1 MKLRK
6 KTVGLLAAA
15 FAATMLM
22 SGCGQV
28 KIGYIH
34 ASHYSKQEAPQVK
47 SLVEEGNQKI
57 NEAREEAQQS
67 LQDNPDMS
75 QEDAQKA
82 QADAQRKMASLNQ
95 SYQMQLQ
102 QKVSAA
108 LQDIAKEKKLD
119 VVVDS
124 EKEQPTALMGC
135 VDVTDDVIAKLQ

>member
-15 FAATMLM
+15 FAATLLM

-28 KIGYIH
+28 KIGYIEG
-34 ASHYSKQEAPQVK
+34 SRVMQEAPQVK

-57 NEAREEAQQS
+57 NEAREEAQKS

>member
-6 KTVGLLAAA
+6 KTVGLLVAA

-28 KIGYIH
+28 KIGYIEG
-34 ASHYSKQEAPQVK
+34 SRVMQEAPQVK
-47 SLVEEGNQKI
+47 ALVDEGNQKI
-57 NEAREEAQQS
+57 NEAREEAQKS

-75 QEDAQKA
+75 QEDAQKTQA
-82 QADAQRKMASLNQ
+82 QAQQKMASLNQ

-124 EKEQPTALMGC
+124 EKEQPTALSGC

>member
-6 KTVGLLAAA
+6 KSVGLLAAA

-28 KIGYIH
+28 KIGYIEG
-34 ASHYSKQEAPQVK
+34 SRVMQEAPQVK
-47 SLVEEGNQKI
+47 SLVDEGNQKI
-57 NEAREEAQQS
+57 NEAREEAQKS

-75 QEDAQKA
+75 QEDAQKT
-82 QADAQRKMASLNQ
+82 QVEAQR
-95 SYQMQLQ
+95 
-102 QKVSAA
+102 
-108 LQDIAKEKKLD
+108 KKLD

>member
-1 MKLRK
+1 MKFTK
-6 KTVGLLAAA
+6 KSIALLACA
-15 FAATMLM
+15 FAATLVM
-22 SGCGQV
+22 SGCGKTQ
-28 KIGYIH
+28 IGYIDGDRIM
-34 ASHYSKQEAPQVK
+34 KEAPQIT

-57 NEAREEAQQS
+57 NEAREEAQKS

>member
-6 KTVGLLAAA
+6 KSVGLLAAA

-28 KIGYIH
+28 KIGYIEG
-34 ASHYSKQEAPQVK
+34 SRVMQEAPQVK
-47 SLVEEGNQKI
+47 SLVDEGNQKI
-57 NEAREEAQQS
+57 NEAREEAQKS

-75 QEDAQKA
+75 QEDAQKT
-82 QADAQRKMASLNQ
+82 QAEAQRKMASLNQ

-108 LQDIAKEKKLD
+108 LRCRT
-119 VVVDS
+119 S
-124 EKEQPTALMGC
+124 RRRRSSMSSWTARRSSRRH
-135 VDVTDDVIAKLQ
+135 

>member
-6 KTVGLLAAA
+6 KSVGLLAAA

-28 KIGYIH
+28 KIGYIEG
-34 ASHYSKQEAPQVK
+34 SRVMQEAPQVK
-47 SLVEEGNQKI
+47 SLVDEGNQKI
-57 NEAREEAQQS
+57 NEAREEAQKS

-75 QEDAQKA
+75 QEDAQKT
-82 QADAQRKMASLNQ
+82 QAEAQRKMASLNQ

-108 LQDIAKEKKLD
+108 LQDIAMEKKLD

-124 EKEQPTALMGC
+124 EKEQPTALMGG
-135 VDVTDDVIAKLQ
+135 VDVTDDGIAKLQ

>member
-28 KIGYIH
+28 KIGYIEG
-34 ASHYSKQEAPQVK
+34 SRVMQEAPQVK

-57 NEAREEAQQS
+57 NEAREEAQKS

-108 LQDIAKEKKLD
+108 CRT
-119 VVVDS
+119 S
-124 EKEQPTALMGC
+124 RRRRSSMSSWTARRSSRRL
-135 VDVTDDVIAKLQ
+135 

>member
-6 KTVGLLAAA
+6 KSVGLLAAA

-28 KIGYIH
+28 KIGYIEG
-34 ASHYSKQEAPQVK
+34 SRVMQEAPQVK
-47 SLVEEGNQKI
+47 SLVDEGNQKI
-57 NEAREEAQQS
+57 NEAREEAQKS

-75 QEDAQKA
+75 QEDAQKT
-82 QADAQRKMASLNQ
+82 QAEAQRKMASLNQ

-124 EKEQPTALMGC
+124 EKEQPTALMGG

>member
-6 KTVGLLAAA
+6 KSVGLLAAA

-28 KIGYIH
+28 KIGYIEG
-34 ASHYSKQEAPQVK
+34 SRVMQEAPQVK
-47 SLVEEGNQKI
+47 SLVDEGNQKI
-57 NEAREEAQQS
+57 NEAREEAQKS

-75 QEDAQKA
+75 QEDAQKT
-82 QADAQRKMASLNQ
+82 QAEAQRKMASLNQ

-124 EKEQPTALMGC
+124 EKRRCDG
-135 VDVTDDVIAKLQ
+135 

>member
-28 KIGYIH
+28 KIGYIEG
-34 ASHYSKQEAPQVK
+34 SRVMQEAPQVK

-57 NEAREEAQQS
+57 NEAREEAQKS

-124 EKEQPTALMGC
+124 EKEQPTALMGR

>member
-1 MKLRK
+1 
-6 KTVGLLAAA
+6 
-15 FAATMLM
+15 MLM

-28 KIGYIH
+28 KIGYIEG
-34 ASHYSKQEAPQVK
+34 SRVMQEAPQVK
-47 SLVEEGNQKI
+47 ALVDEGNQKI
-57 NEAREEAQQS
+57 NEAREEAQKS

-75 QEDAQKA
+75 QEDAQKTQA
-82 QADAQRKMASLNQ
+82 QAQQKMASLNQ

-124 EKEQPTALMGC
+124 EKEQPTALSGC

>member
-28 KIGYIH
+28 KSGYIEG
-34 ASHYSKQEAPQVK
+34 SRVMQEAPQVK
-47 SLVEEGNQKI
+47 ALVDEGNQKI
-57 NEAREEAQQS
+57 NEAREEAQKS

-75 QEDAQKA
+75 QEDAQKTQA
-82 QADAQRKMASLNQ
+82 QAQQKMASLNQ

-124 EKEQPTALMGC
+124 EKEQPTALSGC

>member
-28 KIGYIH
+28 KIGYIEG
-34 ASHYSKQEAPQVK
+34 SRVMQEAPQVK
-47 SLVEEGNQKI
+47 ALVDEGNQKI
-57 NEAREEAQQS
+57 NEAREEAQKS

-75 QEDAQKA
+75 QEDAQKTQA
-82 QADAQRKMASLNQ
+82 QAQQKMASLNQ

-124 EKEQPTALMGC
+124 EKEQPTALSGC

>member
-6 KTVGLLAAA
+6 KSVGLLAAA

-28 KIGYIH
+28 KIGYIEG
-34 ASHYSKQEAPQVK
+34 SRVMQEAPQVK
-47 SLVEEGNQKI
+47 SLVDEGNQKI
-57 NEAREEAQQS
+57 NEAREEAQKS
-67 LQDNPDMS
+67 
-75 QEDAQKA
+75 
-82 QADAQRKMASLNQ
+82 
-95 SYQMQLQ
+95 
-102 QKVSAA
+102 

>member
-28 KIGYIH
+28 KIGYIEG
-34 ASHYSKQEAPQVK
+34 SRVMQEAPQVK
-47 SLVEEGNQKI
+47 ALVDEGNQKI
-57 NEAREEAQQS
+57 NEAREDAQKS

-75 QEDAQKA
+75 QEDAQKTQA
-82 QADAQRKMASLNQ
+82 QAQQKMASLNQ

-124 EKEQPTALMGC
+124 EKEQPTALSGC

>member
-6 KTVGLLAAA
+6 KSVGLLAAA

-28 KIGYIH
+28 KIGYIEG
-34 ASHYSKQEAPQVK
+34 SRVMQEAPQVK
-47 SLVEEGNQKI
+47 SLVDEGNQKI
-57 NEAREEAQQS
+57 NEAREEAQKS

-75 QEDAQKA
+75 QEDAQKT
-82 QADAQRKMASLNQ
+82 QAEAQRKMASLNQ

-119 VVVDS
+119 VDS

>member
-6 KTVGLLAAA
+6 KSVGLLAAA

-28 KIGYIH
+28 KIGYIEG
-34 ASHYSKQEAPQVK
+34 SRVMQEAPQVK
-47 SLVEEGNQKI
+47 SLVDEGNQKI
-57 NEAREEAQQS
+57 NEAREEAQKS

-82 QADAQRKMASLNQ
+82 QVKMASLNQ

>member
-1 MKLRK
+1 M
-6 KTVGLLAAA
+6 
-15 FAATMLM
+15 
-22 SGCGQV
+22 
-28 KIGYIH
+28 
-34 ASHYSKQEAPQVK
+34 QEAPQVK
-47 SLVEEGNQKI
+47 SLVDEGNQKI
-57 NEAREEAQQS
+57 NEAREEAQKS

-75 QEDAQKA
+75 QEDAQKT
-82 QADAQRKMASLNQ
+82 QAEAQRKMASLNQ

>member
-6 KTVGLLAAA
+6 KSVGLLAAA

-28 KIGYIH
+28 KIGYIEG
-34 ASHYSKQEAPQVK
+34 SRVMQEAPQVK
-47 SLVEEGNQKI
+47 SLVDEGNQKI
-57 NEAREEAQQS
+57 NEAREEAQ
-67 LQDNPDMS
+67 
-75 QEDAQKA
+75 KT
-82 QADAQRKMASLNQ
+82 QAEAQRKMASLNQ

>member
-28 KIGYIH
+28 KIGYIEG
-34 ASHYSKQEAPQVK
+34 SRVMQEAPQVK
-47 SLVEEGNQKI
+47 ALVDEGNQKI
-57 NEAREEAQQS
+57 NEAREEAQKS
-67 LQDNPDMS
+67 LQNNPDMS
-75 QEDAQKA
+75 QEDAQKTQA
-82 QADAQRKMASLNQ
+82 QAQQKMASLNQ

-124 EKEQPTALMGC
+124 EKEQPTALSGC

>member
-1 MKLRK
+1 M
-6 KTVGLLAAA
+6 
-15 FAATMLM
+15 
-22 SGCGQV
+22 
-28 KIGYIH
+28 
-34 ASHYSKQEAPQVK
+34 QEAPQVK
-47 SLVEEGNQKI
+47 ALVDEGNQKI
-57 NEAREEAQQS
+57 NEAREEAQKS

-75 QEDAQKA
+75 QEDAQKTQA
-82 QADAQRKMASLNQ
+82 QAQQKMASLNQ

-124 EKEQPTALMGC
+124 EKEQPTALSGC

>member
-28 KIGYIH
+28 KIGYIEG
-34 ASHYSKQEAPQVK
+34 SRVMQEAPQVK
-47 SLVEEGNQKI
+47 ALVDEGNQKI
-57 NEAREEAQQS
+57 NEAREDAQKP

-75 QEDAQKA
+75 QEDAQKTQA
-82 QADAQRKMASLNQ
+82 QAQQKMASLNQ

-124 EKEQPTALMGC
+124 EKEQPTALSGC

>member
-1 MKLRK
+1 MKLTK
-6 KTVGLLAAA
+6 KSRLLIAAA
-15 FAATMLM
+15 FAASLVMT
-22 SGCGQV
+22 GCGKTQ
-28 KIGYIH
+28 IGYIDGDRIM
-34 ASHYSKQEAPQVK
+34 KEAPQIQ

-57 NEAREEAQQS
+57 NEAREEAQKS

>member
-28 KIGYIH
+28 KIGYIEG
-34 ASHYSKQEAPQVK
+34 SRVMQEAPQVK

-57 NEAREEAQQS
+57 NEAREEAQKS

-124 EKEQPTALMGC
+124 ETEQPTALMGC

>member
-28 KIGYIH
+28 KIGYIEG
-34 ASHYSKQEAPQVK
+34 SHVMQEAPQVK
-47 SLVEEGNQKI
+47 ALVDEGNQKI
-57 NEAREEAQQS
+57 NEAREEAQKS

-75 QEDAQKA
+75 QEDAQKTQA
-82 QADAQRKMASLNQ
+82 QAQQKMASLNQ

-124 EKEQPTALMGC
+124 EKEQPTALSGC

>member
-28 KIGYIH
+28 KIGYIEG
-34 ASHYSKQEAPQVK
+34 SRVMQEAPQVK

-57 NEAREEAQQS
+57 NEAREEAQKS

-124 EKEQPTALMGC
+124 EKEQPTALMGY